1 MTPLCHASAVS
12 AQAEADTALHRG
24 VGGESSK
31 THAPKEDPVAV
42 IRLPEIEEIFTVL
55 DRRGISR
62 EAVVIPLTK
71 RDPGSVRM
79 LPNEKLEI
87 VVPESQSVQSWLPEL
102 ERHIDTVGAK
112 AAGD

>member
-1 MTPLCHASAVS
+1 M
-12 AQAEADTALHRG
+12 
-24 VGGESSK
+24 
-31 THAPKEDPVAV
+31 AV

-71 RDPGSVRM
+71 RDPGSVRL

-87 VVPESQSVQSWLPEL
+87 VVPESQPVATWLPEL
-102 ERHIDTVGAK
+102 ERHID
-112 AAGD
+112 AAMEGSAG

>member
-1 MTPLCHASAVS
+1 M
-12 AQAEADTALHRG
+12 
-24 VGGESSK
+24 
-31 THAPKEDPVAV
+31 AV

-71 RDPGSVRM
+71 RDPGSVRL

-87 VVPESQSVQSWLPEL
+87 TVPESQTVASWLPDL
-102 ERHIDTVGAK
+102 EQHLDAVSEGREV
-112 AAGD
+112 

>member
-1 MTPLCHASAVS
+1 M
-12 AQAEADTALHRG
+12 
-24 VGGESSK
+24 
-31 THAPKEDPVAV
+31 AV

-71 RDPGSVRM
+71 RDPGTVRL

-87 VVPESQSVQSWLPEL
+87 VVPESQSVGDWLPMFEQL
-102 ERHIDTVGAK
+102 IDEVMGNPK
-112 AAGD
+112 D